1 MRPVLI
7 SGKEFNYMKGIKF
20 ITTMAA
26 TLFSASAMAQVSL
39 SEVYEQA
46 LVNDPTLTIQQLNS
60 DTASAQVRS
69 GRSELLPR
77 VNASASYEVSGS
89 CAGASLQFAPN
100 FDDCQSVGARI
111 TASQN
116 IFALAAID
124 AYEAL
129 KLNANRAEIETEA
142 ARQTLMVRVAEAYV
156 DVLRAQEARDSSA
169 SQLRA
174 VDRQFQQTEQR
185 YEVGLVTITD
195 VLDAQATLD
204 QTRVA
209 LIRAESQYDIA
220 LQNLYVLT
228 GSVPE
233 SVLALSADFPI
244 VLPEDSTVAE
254 WVAFALDNHPD
265 VLAAQKGLE
274 SGERELQARRNN
286 RLPVVSANASINYG
300 DDPTDGLDFEDR
312 VSSSISLSVS
322 VPLYTGGATQ
332 SQIVTTG
339 LRNNIAEQQLELLK
353 RNIRVQVTNLYREVR
368 TSVQNVSAQQQVV
381 RSRESA
387 LQATEVGYEVGTRN
401 IVEVLN
407 AQQALFAARQAY
419 ANARFDYLLNNLRLK
434 QAAGQLRQADLDN
447 IDRFLVASQ

>member
-1 MRPVLI
+1 
-7 SGKEFNYMKGIKF
+7 MKGIRF
-20 ITTMAA
+20 VTSLAA
-26 TLFSASAMAQVSL
+26 TLLSTAAMAQVSM
-39 SEVYEQA
+39 SEVYQQA
-46 LVNDPTLTIQQLNS
+46 LENDPTLTIEQLNADS
-60 DTASAQVRS
+60 ASAQVRS
-69 GRSELLPR
+69 GLSELLPK
-77 VNASASYEVSGS
+77 VNASAGYRIDSTSNWS
-89 CAGASLQFAPN
+89 PD
-100 FDDCQSVGARI
+100 FDRGQRINSSI

-116 IFALAAID
+116 IFALAAVD

-129 KLNANRAEIETEA
+129 KLNASKAEIETESA
-142 ARQTLMVRVAEAYV
+142 KQNLMVRVAEAYV
-156 DVLRAQEARDSSA
+156 DVLRAQEARDSA
-169 SQLRA
+169 ESQLRA

-209 LIRAESQYDIA
+209 LIRTESQFDIT
-220 LQNLYVLT
+220 LQNLSIIIGT
-228 GSVPE
+228 APD

-244 VLPEDSTVAE
+244 VMPEDQPVE
-254 WVAFALDNHPD
+254 DWVAYALANHPD
-265 VLAAQKGLE
+265 ILAAQKGLE

-300 DDPTDGLDFEDR
+300 DDPSDGLDFEDR
-312 VSSSISLSVS
+312 FGSSVSLSVS

-353 RNIRVQVTNLYREVR
+353 RNIRVQVSNFYREVR
-368 TSVQNVSAQQQVV
+368 TSVQNVAAQQQVV

-407 AQQALFAARQAY
+407 AQQALFSARQAY

-434 QAAGQLRQADLDN
+434 QAAGQLQQADLES
-447 IDRFLVASQ
+447 IDQFLVSAQ

>member
-60 DTASAQVRS
+60 ETASAQVRS

-129 KLNANRAEIETEA
+129 KLNATRAEIETEA

>member
-7 SGKEFNYMKGIKF
+7 SGKEFNYMKGIRF

-26 TLFSASAMAQVSL
+26 TLFGATAMAQVSL
-39 SEVYEQA
+39 SEVYQQA
-46 LVNDPTLTIQQLNS
+46 LVNDPTLTIQQLNA
-60 DTASAQVRS
+60 DTAAAQVRS

-77 VNASASYEVSGS
+77 VNASIGYRIDSTTDWT
-89 CAGASLQFAPN
+89 PD
-100 FDDCQSVGARI
+100 FDNGQRVTSSI
-111 TASQN
+111 SASQN
-116 IFALAAID
+116 IFALAAVD

-129 KLNANRAEIETEA
+129 KLNASRAEIETEA

-174 VDRQFQQTEQR
+174 VERQFQQTEQR

-244 VLPEDSTVAE
+244 VLPEDSTVEE

-265 VLAAQKGLE
+265 VLSAQKGLE

-312 VSSSISLSVS
+312 FSSSISLSVS

-353 RNIRVQVTNLYREVR
+353 RNIRVQVSNLYREVR

-407 AQQALFAARQAY
+407 AQQALFSARQAY

>member
-1 MRPVLI
+1 
-7 SGKEFNYMKGIKF
+7 MKGIRF
-20 ITTMAA
+20 VSTLAA
-26 TLFSASAMAQVSL
+26 TLLSAAALAQVSL
-39 SEVYEQA
+39 SEVYQQA
-46 LVNDPTLTIQQLNS
+46 LVNDPTLTIQQLNEE
-60 DTASAQVRS
+60 TASAQVRS
-69 GRSELLPR
+69 GRSELLPK

-89 CAGASLQFAPN
+89 CQGADLQFAPN
-100 FDDCQSVGARI
+100 FDYCQSVSARI

-116 IFALAAID
+116 IFALAAVD

-129 KLNANRAEIETEA
+129 KLNASRAEIETEA
-142 ARQTLMVRVAEAYV
+142 GRQNLMVRVAEAYV
-156 DVLRAQEARDSSA
+156 NVLRAQEARDSSA

-174 VDRQFQQTEQR
+174 VERQFQQTEQR

-209 LIRAESQYDIA
+209 LIRSESQYDIA

-233 SVLALSADFPI
+233 AVLSLSADFPI
-244 VLPEDSTVAE
+244 VLPEDNAVEE
-254 WVAFALDNHPD
+254 WVAYALNNHPD
-265 VLAAQKGLE
+265 VLAARKGLE

-286 RLPVVSANASINYG
+286 RLPVVSANASVNYG
-300 DDPTDGLDFEDR
+300 ENLRNGLDFEDR
-312 VSSSISLSVS
+312 VSSSVSLSVS
-322 VPLYTGGATQ
+322 IPLYTGGATQ

-419 ANARFDYLLNNLRLK
+419 ANARFDFLLNNLRLK
-434 QAAGQLRQADLDN
+434 QAAGQLREADLDS
-447 IDRFLVASQ
+447 IDRFLVAN